1 MVVVVS
7 SQIKI
12 KSMCDGW
19 CVWPSLIRFLSGS
32 SHSSEQLEEV
42 SISLV
47 RVGLYIRFHALCLC
61 SFCKSNMMTFR
72 SQFRCPQITSLF
84 TEENRELNSVKSSVF
99 SKNCC
104 SVFYSVLSSSWSSFG
119 SLPGPRAKK

>member
-1 MVVVVS
+1 MLIFYIGGGGGGGIS

-42 SISLV
+42 SIL
-47 RVGLYIRFHALCLC
+47 LC
-61 SFCKSNMMTFR
+61 T
-72 SQFRCPQITSLF
+72 IHW
-84 TEENRELNSVKSSVF
+84 
-99 SKNCC
+99 
-104 SVFYSVLSSSWSSFG
+104 LSCYMFVVTI
-119 SLPGPRAKK
+119 L